1 MVQGAVPVEPEGG
14 TPPPGASPRE
24 NRPYLRPLRPAPVGP
39 LAWVIGFAILLAGA
53 GVAYYFWR
61 TSPFE
66 PGAGPPRAES
76 PAAPAPAAQPE
87 PAIQHPLALPATPEA
102 LPPLAQSDG
111 SVRDALAKLLGSE
124 ARVALLQPERIVSR
138 IVVTIDNLPRRSVPA
153 RMLPLKPVPGAFE
166 TTRGAA
172 IDARNAARYAP
183 YVALV
188 QGLDARA
195 AVDLYVRFYPLFQ
208 KAYAELGDPRGYFND
223 RVIAAIDDLLEA
235 PEAKEPP
242 ALARPGVLYQFADPA
257 LESRSAG
264 QKLLLRMGGANAAKV
279 KAKLREFRA
288 ELAKHRARQ

>member
-1 MVQGAVPVEPEGG
+1 
-14 TPPPGASPRE
+14 
-24 NRPYLRPLRPAPVGP
+24 VGP
-39 LAWVIGFAILLAGA
+39 LAWVVGFVILLAGA

-61 TSPFE
+61 TNPFE
-66 PGAGPPRAES
+66 PGAGPPRAEP
-76 PAAPAPAAQPE
+76 PASPAPAAQPE
-87 PAIQHPLALPATPEA
+87 PAIQHPLETPATPEA

-111 SVRDALAKLLGSE
+111 AVRDALAKLLGSE
-124 ARVALLQPERIVSR
+124 ALVALLQPERIVSR

-153 RMLPLKPVPGAFE
+153 RMLPLKPVPGTFE

-172 IDARNAARYAP
+172 IDGRNAARYAP

-195 AVDLYVRFYPLFQ
+195 TVALYVRFYPLFQ

-235 PEAKEPP
+235 PDAKEPP
-242 ALARPGVLYQFADPA
+242 ALVRPGVLYQFADPA